1 MKDYHAQL
9 KVQAYLDGE
18 LPETEARQ
26 VEAWLAQDAELRDL
40 LSELRCTRDA
50 LRGHEPEVKLP
61 VPQELY
67 WSGIARA
74 IEQAEAARRREEES
88 PGRRWLAWWQRFLA
102 PAAAVAAVA
111 MLAVGVGR
119 FLADNPARHYVEIIN
134 YSQDI
139 HVSSFRSASENMFVV
154 WLSRKEASDPPPA
167 VEAEEMDWEEF
178 YQ

>member
-1 MKDYHAQL
+1 MKDYNAQL

-18 LPETEARQ
+18 LPDTEARQ
-26 VEAWLAQDAELRDL
+26 VEAWLAQDAELRGL

-50 LRGHEPEVKLP
+50 LRDNEPEVKLP
-61 VPQELY
+61 VPHELY

-74 IEQAEAARRREEES
+74 IEQAEAAQPRPVES
-88 PGRRWLAWWQRFLA
+88 PAQRWLAWLQRYLA

-111 MLAVGVGR
+111 LLAIGVGR

-134 YSQDI
+134 YSTDI
-139 HVSSFRSASENMFVV
+139 HVSSFRSPSEKMFVV
-154 WLSRKEASDPPPA
+154 WLSRNAPPAAVAAPA
-167 VEAEEMDWEEF
+167 VEESDWEEF

>member
-1 MKDYHAQL
+1 MKDYNAQL

-18 LPETEARQ
+18 LPDTEARQ

-50 LRGHEPEVKLP
+50 LRAHEPEVKLP
-61 VPQELY
+61 VPHELY

-74 IEQAEAARRREEES
+74 IDQAEAARPRTVES
-88 PGRRWLAWWQRFLA
+88 PAQRWLAWLQRFLA

-111 MLAVGVGR
+111 LLAVGVGR

-134 YSQDI
+134 YSKDI
-139 HVSSFRSASENMFVV
+139 NVSSFRVPSENMFVV
-154 WLSRKEASDPPPA
+154 WLSRNDPPEPA
-167 VEAEEMDWEEF
+167 PAPEAEEMDWEEF

>member
-1 MKDYHAQL
+1 MKNYDTQL

-18 LPETEARQ
+18 LPEAEARQ

-50 LRGHEPEVKLP
+50 LRANEPEVKLP
-61 VPQELY
+61 VSNELY
-67 WSGIARA
+67 WSGIEQAIARA
-74 IEQAEAARRREEES
+74 EAKPAPSDPALLE
-88 PGRRWLAWWQRFLA
+88 RWVAWLRQYLA

-111 MLAVGVGR
+111 LLAVGVGR

-139 HVSSFRSASENMFVV
+139 NISSFRSASENMFVV
-154 WLSRKEASDPPPA
+154 WLSRNETPA
-167 VEAEEMDWEEF
+167 PAPAAEAEEMDWEEF